1 MEASGEDSPPLPLQA
16 VKAELLE
23 KLSRFDDAIEAW
35 EVIEARDPSFRNA
48 AERVAELRAKQ
59 APAAAPADAQ
69 AESRYEILE
78 ELGRGAMGVVY
89 KARDKHLGR
98 IVALKRL
105 TENLRGH
112 PTAIAFFEREA
123 RAAAALNHPN
133 IVTVYDAGSESGHYF
148 ITMEFLQ
155 GTTLDSILRA
165 RGAMAAPIVAAIA
178 MQVCAGLHYAH
189 TARIVHRDIKTANL
203 FYTRERI
210 VKIMDFGLAKM
221 VEEVRKGATV
231 IGGTPFYMAPEQAA
245 GEIGRPP
252 RRPVCARCHPVRA
265 LDQERAVPRG
275 RRELPP
281 PQHARARPARAQARD
296 PRGDGPAGDEA
307 DGQAARGALPERGR
321 SCKRAPADRGVGLGK
336 GPSGSARIRP
346 CRTSI
351 SSCATLPSS
360 TAPARPLSRATW
372 GFAATASPRSARSRR
387 AARASSTRAV

>member
-1 MEASGEDSPPLPLQA
+1 M
-16 VKAELLE
+16 KAELLE
-23 KLSRFDDAIEAW
+23 KLGRFDDAIEAW
-35 EVIEARDPSFRNA
+35 EVIEARDPQLPQLGRAGRRA
-48 AERVAELRAKQ
+48 AREAGAGRRRR
-59 APAAAPADAQ
+59 PTAQ

-98 IVALKRL
+98 TVALKRL

-123 RAAAALNHPN
+123 RAAASLNHPN

-165 RGAMAAPIVAAIA
+165 RGAMAAPIVAAIG

-189 TARIVHRDIKTANL
+189 AARIVHRDVKTANL
-203 FYTRERI
+203 FYTRERV

-245 GEIGRPP
+245 GES
-252 RRPVCARCHPVRA
+252 VDHRA
-265 LDQERAVPRG
+265 DLYALGVTLFELLTKSVPFRAGDVT
-275 RRELPP
+275 LPP

-321 SCKRAPADRGVGLGK
+321 SCKRAPADRRRRAEKRPV
-336 GPSGSARIRP
+336 RIR
-346 CRTSI
+346 
-351 SSCATLPSS
+351 
-360 TAPARPLSRATW
+360 
-372 GFAATASPRSARSRR
+372 
-387 AARASSTRAV
+387 